1 MNVYFFSRHEAQTQ
15 MVADLGGTITK
26 QFKGTISNII
36 SKDGDS
42 IKFLEIPLGK
52 TEAVAHS
59 IPKDSI
65 VVAVAPL
72 PIQDLWLQSGVA
84 VLLSPQ
90 NRKETTKDGQV
101 LFNYAGLLRVLKIEV
116 ITEQWAGASPTI
128 EQKHLERSKL

>member
-15 MVADLGGTITK
+15 MVADLGGTITE
-26 QFKGTISNII
+26 QFKGTISNI

-42 IKFLEIPLGK
+42 IKFLEIPLGE
-52 TEAVAHS
+52 TEAVSHS

-65 VVAVAPL
+65 VVVVAPL

-101 LFNYAGLLRVLKIEV
+101 LFNYAGLLRILSIEV
-116 ITEQWAGASPTI
+116 VTEQWAGASPTI